1 MKRSTILSIGLL
13 ISFFLP
19 WIDFTI
25 LTLNGYE
32 IPLSLDKLSNLN
44 KLLNKKDDLDIYKLS
59 YFFYLIPICSVYN
72 IIKDFSAIKG
82 SYFLNEFGIGILSI
96 ILLYVGVTNIN
107 EKATSV
113 FSIGYYLTGLFSI
126 LGFLLNN
133 RTKETENNSLASENE
148 NVEINISDSD
158 KTNLLNQLSQL
169 HSLKEKGVLTE
180 EIYEQERKEILS
192 KLKKENISENTVQ
205 TEVAEQS
212 ISPLD
217 EYNPEYEELFGKQT
231 WLSRNKIWV
240 IIISILSA
248 FIIIIYFIS
257 INSKSVEKL
266 IIGKWEIDSIYA
278 KNETVTKL
286 EYLRTMEEFNG
297 LKMSFDESKNFEFY
311 KTEKE
316 KIPMK
321 YLLNN
326 TFDTLTIISDRQ
338 ESIWTIEKVDENEL
352 ILNGPDPN
360 FNQSWIFK
368 KID

>member
-169 HSLKEKGVLTE
+169 HSLK
-180 EIYEQERKEILS
+180 
-192 KLKKENISENTVQ
+192 
-205 TEVAEQS
+205 QS
-212 ISPLD
+212 RPRSL
-217 EYNPEYEELFGKQT
+217 
-231 WLSRNKIWV
+231 
-240 IIISILSA
+240 
-248 FIIIIYFIS
+248 
-257 INSKSVEKL
+257 
-266 IIGKWEIDSIYA
+266 
-278 KNETVTKL
+278 
-286 EYLRTMEEFNG
+286 
-297 LKMSFDESKNFEFY
+297 
-311 KTEKE
+311 
-316 KIPMK
+316 
-321 YLLNN
+321 
-326 TFDTLTIISDRQ
+326 
-338 ESIWTIEKVDENEL
+338 
-352 ILNGPDPN
+352 
-360 FNQSWIFK
+360 
-368 KID
+368 